1 MRHHHPALML
11 PLAAALLLSAC
22 STTPAPSNTQ
32 GAAPAP
38 ASSSLPSKPSL
49 TIPVAEPF
57 GEAAWGVQVAPTWS
71 TAKPLVTAE
80 RAVALDGAT
89 LLAFDAQGKQA
100 WSLPWSPFA
109 EDSRTSGTQPVLR
122 LASPEVVAVVDLGKS
137 EGEGLAK
144 ASYVA
149 KVWLV
154 RIADGSLVKEV
165 TVPGIQSD
173 GPDLGKIGLGFTAPG
188 GKAVAVTPE
197 GEVVDAPAP
206 PSDAKVKGAATVG
219 EHVLSLWQN
228 KGSGFSATGWTSQEA
243 TPSASFTQAAP
254 WGSDADTLLIGRWND
269 PFATGA
275 VYRLL
280 DAASGKEITDLD
292 CGPSVEAS
300 LVTSPSRGWKVTGG
314 LRLSP
319 ENKAEC
325 VGGGSG
331 QKIVTFTAV
340 TDVGRAFGMA
350 TAGGSESLFV
360 DSTPGQEP
368 KTSPLPDR
376 VNPPLGV
383 MNGNLAVHWDDR
395 TGIITA
401 NPFS

>member
-1 MRHHHPALML
+1 L
-11 PLAAALLLSAC
+11 
-22 STTPAPSNTQ
+22 
-32 GAAPAP
+32 
-38 ASSSLPSKPSL
+38 
-49 TIPVAEPF
+49 
-57 GEAAWGVQVAPTWS
+57 
-71 TAKPLVTAE
+71 
-80 RAVALDGAT
+80 
-89 LLAFDAQGKQA
+89 
-100 WSLPWSPFA
+100 
-109 EDSRTSGTQPVLR
+109 
-122 LASPEVVAVVDLGKS
+122 AVVDLGKS

-165 TVPGIQSD
+165 TIPGTESSL
-173 GPDLGKIGLGFTAPG
+173 PDLDKIGLGFTVPG
-188 GKAVAVTPE
+188 GKAVGVTPE
-197 GEVVDAPAP
+197 GEVVDAPVP

-219 EHVLSLWQN
+219 SHVFSLWEN

-243 TPSASFTQAAP
+243 TPSASFTRAAP

-269 PFATGA
+269 PSATGA

-280 DAASGKEITDLD
+280 DAASGKVITDLD

-331 QKIVTFTAV
+331 QKSVTFTAV
-340 TDVGRAFGMA
+340 TDEGRAFGMA

-368 KTSPLPDR
+368 KTSPLPER

-401 NPFS
+401 NQFS